1 MTSIRWAAQL
11 PNVREVSLSGT
22 ADLGFW
28 TDQLE
33 AEELTPLSDN
43 GRAAL
48 SIISAVGRFCGTHLS
63 RDQCLGGDRTCQRSW
78 PNPCFLSRTSIQL
91 ESLLCLVRAG
101 LVRHAIRV
109 CRGQTYSISCP
120 RPFKLRGNG
129 HVAFVGSM
137 SNDAGLGRLPT
148 EERMEQW
155 VGKVLLPSQQSS
167 AKARPKGFFARIAGA
182 TRVYPF
188 QEGEDRIELRP
199 FEEDDVFQALLSS
212 SFTPQQWVVRS
223 NATHAKS
230 KTYSRDEMPALES
243 SLVGG

>member
-11 PNVREVSLSGT
+11 PNVCEVSLSGT

-48 SIISAVGRFCGTHLS
+48 SIISAVGRFAGLTFRETS
-63 RDQCLGGDRTCQRSW
+63 VSVVIEPANGPGQI
-78 PNPCFLSRTSIQL
+78 PAFFLVQAFNSNRFFAWCERVLFATPYEYAAVNIQHQLPSSIQ
-91 ESLLCLVRAG
+91 VARQ
-101 LVRHAIRV
+101 R
-109 CRGQTYSISCP
+109 
-120 RPFKLRGNG
+120 